1 MRTERDAWAGNGL
14 FSIALIVL
22 LIYLLMLNI
31 VEVQLSFV
39 FIFSL
44 LIITIASGLTIVKPN
59 EAKII
64 LLFGKYLGTIRQEGL
79 KYTVPFTKKKRMSLK
94 VNTFDSE
101 FAIELPNRTV
111 VIHLIL
117 FYKVV
122 DTAKVL
128 FEVEDVEQFVQLQ
141 SETIL
146 KLILINNQQE
156 SKIHDSIM
164 SDELREQFSRL
175 LQEKLTRLGIDITEV
190 YIVS

>member
-14 FSIALIVL
+14 FSVALIVL
-22 LIYLLMLNI
+22 LVYLVMLNI
-31 VEVQLSFV
+31 VEIQLTFA

-44 LIITIASGLTIVKPN
+44 LIIIIASGLTIVKPN

-79 KYTVPFTKKKRMSLK
+79 IYTVPFTKKKRMSLK
-94 VNTFDSE
+94 VNTFDSK
-101 FAIELPNRTV
+101 FSIELPNRTV
-111 VIHLIL
+111 LIHLIL

-128 FEVEDVEQFVQLQ
+128 FEVEHVEQFVQLQ

-146 KLILINNQQE
+146 KLILMNYQLDPNT
-156 SKIHDSIM
+156 HDSIVW
-164 SDELREQFSRL
+164 DEVREQFLISL
-175 LQEKLTRLGIDITEV
+175 EDKLKRLGIEITEL
-190 YIVS
+190 YIVN

>member
-1 MRTERDAWAGNGL
+1 
-14 FSIALIVL
+14 
-22 LIYLLMLNI
+22 
-31 VEVQLSFV
+31 
-39 FIFSL
+39 
-44 LIITIASGLTIVKPN
+44 TIASGLTIVKPN

-156 SKIHDSIM
+156 AKIHDSIM
-164 SDELREQFSRL
+164 SDELREQFLRL

>member
-14 FSIALIVL
+14 FSIILIIL
-22 LIYLLMLNI
+22 LIYLVLLNI

-39 FIFSL
+39 FLFSL
-44 LIITIASGLTIVKPN
+44 LIITIASSLTIVKPN

-79 KYTVPFTKKKRMSLK
+79 KYTIPFTKKKRMSLK
-94 VNTFDSE
+94 VNTFESK
-101 FAIELPNRTV
+101 FSIELPTKTIL
-111 VIHLIL
+111 IHLIL

-146 KLILINNQQE
+146 KLILLNYEQTFKKDA
-156 SKIHDSIM
+156 SVV
-164 SDELREQFSRL
+164 SDELKEQFLAL
-175 LQEKLTRLGIDITEV
+175 LQEKLTRLGIEITEV